1 MALRQNS
8 SDKKN
13 NKNLFENTLKILSKK
28 FLFNNL
34 KKLGIKKSD
43 TIYLG
48 LDLKNFYIPF

>member
-1 MALRQNS
+1 MASWKNS
-8 SDKKN
+8 SSKKN
-13 NKNLFENTLKILSKK
+13 NKSLFENKLKNLSKK

>member
-34 KKLGIKKSD
+34 KNLELKKVIQF
-43 TIYLG
+43 T
-48 LDLKNFYIPF
+48 LD